1 MERPDCSALRGN
13 GEDIV
18 ADFRLT
24 GQEEGF
30 RRIEG
35 SDPSKPLIIL
45 IYLMLNPMR
54 TIEVPYGKVG
64 VQKMEVPEENCV
76 DILFPNEVETGDE
89 AEEIENALDNPVDS
103 PTLKEFLKGDEK
115 TLFILNDATRPTP
128 TGKILDVLSSR
139 MNLSFPG
146 YIVATGTHR
155 EPTEEEY
162 EFILGDHYL
171 KIRPRT
177 NAHDAVD
184 DSMAY
189 LGRSK
194 NGTEMWINERIVKAD
209 RLVIITSVEP
219 HYFAGY
225 TGGRKS
231 IFPGVASYETTEQ
244 NHRLAMEP
252 EAQSLAL
259 EGNPVHEDM
268 MDALESLED
277 KPIFSIQVVM
287 DRHHDVYKVV
297 AGDIRSAFQE
307 AVGYANE
314 VFSVPIQE
322 KYDVVVTVA
331 PYPMDIN
338 LYQSQKALDNGKWAL
353 KEGGVE
359 ILVSKC
365 RDGIGHTTFLEQL
378 SLSDDPEEVL
388 KNLSEDYKLGY
399 HKAAKMAEIDV
410 WAEMWGV
417 TDLDPDL
424 LRKAKIR
431 PFGSLQA
438 AMEAALQWKKD
449 ASVLVLVDGS
459 VTVPRVE

>member
-1 MERPDCSALRGN
+1 
-13 GEDIV
+13 
-18 ADFRLT
+18 
-24 GQEEGF
+24 
-30 RRIEG
+30 
-35 SDPSKPLIIL
+35 
-45 IYLMLNPMR
+45 MR
-54 TIEVPYGKVG
+54 TVKVPYGKEG
-64 VQKMEVPEENCV
+64 IKKVQIPERNRLEV
-76 DILFPNEVETGDE
+76 LYPNEVETGDE
-89 AEEIENALDNPVDS
+89 VKEIEHALDHPLDS
-103 PTLKEFLKGDEK
+103 PTLQEFMRGDAP

-128 TGKILDVLSSR
+128 TRKILDVLSSR
-139 MNLSFPG
+139 INLSFPG

-155 EPTEEEY
+155 EPTDEEY

-171 KIRPRT
+171 EVRSRT
-177 NAHDAVD
+177 NAHDALG

-189 LGRSK
+189 LGESK
-194 NGTEMWINERIVKAD
+194 NGTEMWVNERIVKAE

-231 IFPGVASYETTEQ
+231 IFPGVASYDTVEQ
-244 NHRLAMEP
+244 NHKLAMQP

-268 MDALESLED
+268 MDALDMLED

-287 DRHHDVYKVV
+287 DRQHNVYKVA
-297 AGDIRSAFQE
+297 AGDIRSAFRE
-307 AVGYANE
+307 AVGYAKE
-314 VFSVPIQE
+314 VFSVPI
-322 KYDVVVTVA
+322 KDKFDVVVTVA

-353 KEGGVE
+353 REGGIE

-365 RDGIGHTTFLEQL
+365 RDGVGHTTFLEQL
-378 SLSDDPEEVL
+378 SLSDDPKEVL
-388 KNLSEDYKLGY
+388 KNLADDYELGY

-431 PFGSLQA
+431 SFDSLQLA
-438 AMEAALQWKKD
+438 INAALRRKRD
-449 ASVLVLVDGS
+449 ASILILMDGS